1 MTECS
6 NLVES
11 YSATAPVRLEM
22 TIPIVVHGTM
32 TSDQA
37 SALPPTRA
45 PRRRRLLLPSAPPP
59 NNCVADDV
67 QVFEAVEAGLQ
78 TAWLRLYGVDVYN
91 LVGYRCTTGCCLVCE
106 P

>member
-1 MTECS
+1 MTECG

-37 SALPPTRA
+37 SALPPARA
-45 PRRRRLLLPSAPPP
+45 PRLRRLLPSAPHY
-59 NNCVADDV
+59 NCVAGVV
-67 QVFEAVEAGLQ
+67 QVFAAVEAGLE

-91 LVGYRCTTGCCLVCE
+91 LVGYRCTTVWCLVCE